1 MKGGRRAAGQQLD
14 AVQRGDHHLLEP
26 HVRLRRA
33 LDVLHRVPRLCR
45 AVKVEKV
52 PAEVPITELELQY
65 VDLEPV

>member
-1 MKGGRRAAGQQLD
+1 MQFLHKKPFKKGSYLVRHLKKTHQVTQEQLK
-14 AVQRGDHHLLEP
+14 DHW
-26 HVRLRRA
+26 
-33 LDVLHRVPRLCR
+33 LCR